1 MIYKRKGH
9 WHLDVTMHGVRYR
22 EALETTD
29 KRASEGTGEKT
40 NRGDQPGQGR
50 FQDGPRVRTEVFQR
64 SGADLPGRAQAA
76 RRGTNHAIRERASR
90 AAVQS
95 TSAKSRYC
103 GSKRKT
109 SRATRRRGLNAG
121 ISGRTVNMETG
132 VLRRMLKRAKVW
144 NAISEDV
151 RALPE
156 RQGAVGKVLPA
167 DLKRMLFETAASKPE
182 WTVAHC
188 AAVLAVSTTCRGV
201 EIKNLRWQDVDLFSR
216 VATIRRSKT
225 AAGHRTIPLNGD
237 AMAALARLLE
247 RARAHGSS
255 EPEHYVFPTCEHL
268 TIDPTRPQKSWR
280 TAWRKLVAETARRA
294 GREAAREALESGWGL
309 RAAIAAWKRAAAP
322 FQGLRFHDLRHQAIT
337 EMAETGASDATL
349 MAVSGH
355 MSRRMLEHY
364 SHVRMAAK
372 RTVLDKLESGLM
384 GKSGVGSQIAE
395 GRTH

>member
-9 WHLDVTMHGVRYR
+9 WHLDVTMYGVRYR

-29 KRASEGTGEKT
+29 KRAAKDLEKKRIAEINQGKGASKTGRAFARKPFSEAAMVYLDERRPHVSERTIQFEKERLGPLTKHFGEKSLL
-40 NRGDQPGQGR
+40 R
-50 FQDGPRVRTEVFQR
+50 FKAEDV
-64 SGADLPGRAQAA
+64 SGYQAA
-76 RRGTNHAIRERASR
+76 R
-90 AAVQS
+90 
-95 TSAKSRYC
+95 
-103 GSKRKT
+103 
-109 SRATRRRGLNAG
+109 LNAG

-151 RALPE
+151 KVLPE
-156 RQGAVGKVLPA
+156 RQGEVGKVLA
-167 DLKRMLFETAASKPE
+167 SDLKRMLFEAAASKPE
-182 WTVAHC
+182 WMAAHC

-201 EIKNLRWQDVDLFSR
+201 EIRNLCWRDVDLFNR

-225 AAGHRTIPLNGD
+225 AAGHRAIPLNGD

-247 RARAHGSS
+247 RARALGSS

-268 TIDPTRPQKSWR
+268 TIDPTRPQRSWR
-280 TAWRKLVAETARRA
+280 TAWRKVVRETARRA
-294 GREAAREALESGWGL
+294 GREAAREALDSGCGL
-309 RAAIAAWKRAAAP
+309 RATITAWKRATAP
-322 FQGLRFHDLRHQAIT
+322 FQGFRFHDLRHQAIT
-337 EMAETGASDATL
+337 ELAEGGASDATL

-372 RTVLDKLESGLM
+372 RTALDKLESGLM
-384 GKSGVGSQIAE
+384 GGPVVETQPAVGTIN
-395 GRTH
+395 